1 MSSTSQN
8 QTKSNNN
15 SSKSGKR
22 TAVPQL
28 SQPPRPTGVSAGT
41 DVAAAIKLSL
51 AWSTAAH
58 KRLAARKESKGQE
71 GRRMDVEQAT
81 APEGEEGG
89 KMDIKQPSASEALQ
103 GGGDVAME
111 VEQKSGGKK
120 SPKKNSKK
128 HGHQDEVEDTAGTET
143 GGVSEAVSPPK
154 EIPTRKHGPKA
165 SKGKGKVTTTEDGG
179 ISQEWEA
186 PSVASVSNVPVEM
199 AEKTTVYQHKASK
212 IFPKLAD
219 CVMLSKD
226 VVPNIKKTDIKK
238 TELTE
243 ADMQSMLVRTT
254 KQGSLEWKK
263 AAQDMWALAMQSPYF
278 AWGIIDEYA
287 NIWGSAWAEVIK
299 KHRDGNLWCL
309 WAVNDEISRGKW
321 EDLVTQYFQKLA
333 SLATIAVQNIT
344 LMGTTSDNDK
354 VHARV
359 HAKLEWVHEGYML
372 QTGHPSSFK
381 TLPIGNKLMFN
392 NIQ

>member
-8 QTKSNNN
+8 QTKTNNN

-41 DVAAAIKLSL
+41 DVAAAINLSL

-71 GRRMDVEQAT
+71 GRKMDVEQAT

-89 KMDIKQPSASEALQ
+89 EMDIKQPSASEALQ

-111 VEQKSGGKK
+111 VEQKSGSKK

-143 GGVSEAVSPPK
+143 GGVSEAVVKHSLLTWIPWWLLTRHDFKSQSKHQKKSHKDPPGHRWYSPPK

-165 SKGKGKVTTTEDGG
+165 SKGKGKDGG

-186 PSVASVSNVPVEM
+186 PSVASGSNVPVEM
-199 AEKTTVYQHKASK
+199 AEKATVYQHKASVK
-212 IFPKLAD
+212 
-219 CVMLSKD
+219 
-226 VVPNIKKTDIKK
+226 
-238 TELTE
+238 
-243 ADMQSMLVRTT
+243 
-254 KQGSLEWKK
+254 
-263 AAQDMWALAMQSPYF
+263 
-278 AWGIIDEYA
+278 
-287 NIWGSAWAEVIK
+287 
-299 KHRDGNLWCL
+299 
-309 WAVNDEISRGKW
+309 
-321 EDLVTQYFQKLA
+321 
-333 SLATIAVQNIT
+333 
-344 LMGTTSDNDK
+344 
-354 VHARV
+354 
-359 HAKLEWVHEGYML
+359 
-372 QTGHPSSFK
+372 
-381 TLPIGNKLMFN
+381 
-392 NIQ
+392 

>member
-71 GRRMDVEQAT
+71 GRKMDVEQAT

-89 KMDIKQPSASEALQ
+89 EMDIKQVTVSEGQEEMDIKHISFHYSNISGQWLILVNAHSQVPLRLYR
-103 GGGDVAME
+103 
-111 VEQKSGGKK
+111 VEEMWQWRWNSGGKK

-143 GGVSEAVSPPK
+143 GGVSEAVSQSKHQKKSHKDPPGHRWYSPPK

-165 SKGKGKVTTTEDGG
+165 SKGKGKDGG

-186 PSVASVSNVPVEM
+186 PSVASGQSTLHSPPPPIIIHPGGDGPGDPDNDPNNPDYHPGDGPDDEDDPDNLMDPLDDSV
-199 AEKTTVYQHKASK
+199 
-212 IFPKLAD
+212 LA
-219 CVMLSKD
+219 
-226 VVPNIKKTDIKK
+226 
-238 TELTE
+238 LTW
-243 ADMQSMLVRTT
+243 AIH
-254 KQGSLEWKK
+254 
-263 AAQDMWALAMQSPYF
+263 ALACSNQHSR
-278 AWGIIDEYA
+278 D
-287 NIWGSAWAEVIK
+287 SA
-299 KHRDGNLWCL
+299 
-309 WAVNDEISRGKW
+309 
-321 EDLVTQYFQKLA
+321 
-333 SLATIAVQNIT
+333 
-344 LMGTTSDNDK
+344 
-354 VHARV
+354 
-359 HAKLEWVHEGYML
+359 
-372 QTGHPSSFK
+372 P
-381 TLPIGNKLMFN
+381 
-392 NIQ
+392 